1 VLNAAVIEIPEV
13 ALSGILRN
21 PRVLSVELD
30 AEVLVDPTRVTQT
43 GATWGLDRVDQR
55 NLPLSGSFSSSGSGQ
70 GVSVYVV
77 DTGIDAGHS
86 EFSGRVLSGFDA
98 IGGTDGR
105 TDCNGHG
112 THVAGT
118 IASTSF
124 GVAKT
129 ANLVP
134 VKVLACDGSGSYSG
148 VIAGLDWIVK
158 TRSIGQKAVVNMSLG
173 GGASSSLDAAVSSVI
188 ASGIAVVVAA
198 GNSNTDACTA
208 SPARVA
214 AAITVGAT
222 TESDSRSSFSNYG
235 KCLDMFAPGSNIKS
249 TIPGNASAVYSGTS
263 MASPHVAGIAAV
275 AIGRTAMTPTELSVY
290 LRETATAGVLSSVAT
305 DSPNLL
311 AFLDTSGVIQPPS
324 EDTSAT
330 VPAQPNAP
338 VAAARSKSV
347 AVSWTLP
354 DNGGAQLISQTIRV
368 YVGGLVSNSIRVDG
382 VTSSV
387 RISKLRTGTQYQF
400 SVQATNSVGVGA
412 ISGLS
417 NSVTPL
423 R

>member
-1 VLNAAVIEIPEV
+1 
-13 ALSGILRN
+13 
-21 PRVLSVELD
+21 
-30 AEVLVDPTRVTQT
+30 
-43 GATWGLDRVDQR
+43 
-55 NLPLSGSFSSSGSGQ
+55 
-70 GVSVYVV
+70 VYVV
-77 DTGIDAGHS
+77 DTGIDASHF

-98 IGGTDGR
+98 ISGTDGR

-118 IASTSF
+118 VASTTF

-158 TRSIGQKAVVNMSLG
+158 TRTAGQKAVVNMSLG

-188 ASGIAVVVAA
+188 SSGVAVVVAA
-198 GNSNTDACTA
+198 GNSNIDSCTT

-214 AAITVGAT
+214 AAITIGST
-222 TESDSRSSFSNYG
+222 TETDSRSSFSNFG
-235 KCLDMFAPGSNIKS
+235 KCVDMFAPGSNIKS
-249 TIPGNASAVYSGTS
+249 TVPGSSSAIYSGTS
-263 MASPHVAGIAAV
+263 MASPHVAGVAAV
-275 AIGRTAMTPTELSVY
+275 AIGRTAMTPTELATY
-290 LRETATAGVLSSVAT
+290 LRGTATSGVLANVAT

-311 AFLDTSGVIQPPS
+311 AYLDASGVTQPPS
-324 EDTSAT
+324 EDIKAT

-338 VAAARSKSV
+338 VASARSKSV
-347 AVSWTLP
+347 VVAWTLP
-354 DNGGAQLISQTIRV
+354 DNGGAPLTSQTVRV
-368 YVGGLVSNSIRVDG
+368 YVGGLVSSSVRVDG

-387 RISKLRTGTQYQF
+387 RIGKLRTGTQYQF
-400 SVQATNSVGVGA
+400 SVQANNSVGASA